1 MLENIPPYFPVRTSG
16 QRWQSVCAPSDSRN
30 HRAAA
35 ADKL

>member
-1 MLENIPPYFPVRTSG
+1 MLKNIPPHFPISR